1 MKRSHLLYLI
11 NTLKITVL
19 LLFLVAGPIAVHA
32 QDTQVVQ
39 IKAFNEDLRPYGNI
53 KVGIN
58 QGSLIDLNARGT
70 AFANLRKDDF
80 PIKSI
85 TIGDNTLEAASWNL
99 SKGVL
104 EITIRKKSYKDIT
117 VVIRNMNGE
126 ALRRQAFT
134 YKGEKTINTTTDAG
148 GSASLPMALNERIT
162 NASQFEVKGYKS
174 MSVAQN
180 GSRYV
185 LKVALLNPV
194 KQLAEVK
201 PKANQPIIDTSSEDL
216 ETSVLSQLDSIQ
228 SLQEF
233 YALFKGIRMDNLS
246 TDVRNS
252 IDLKFDELLS
262 GVEGTTS
269 DSTSY
274 ITNITDTTVVKNDL
288 QNLLKEVQRE
298 NKRLS
303 SQKSE
308 FDNKIRLV
316 NEKLNQG
323 FENLSEE
330 DREELLNDLNLLEEL
345 LANNENEFNENQNN
359 YLAMITELKNR
370 FFDLE
375 KLEGQL
381 SASEQ
386 KRLAEKKL
394 YQQRILAISGLV
406 LFFALLLLL
415 LLYLRL
421 KLKKQQKQLLSAN
434 ENVKHINQNLESIV
448 SERTDML
455 EKTYK
460 ELDLVLYRA
469 SHDLRAPLCS
479 ITGLSQLI
487 ALNTGDVQLTD
498 LILKTNN
505 QMDKLLK
512 KLSTISEIHQPG
524 TFSEVKLDDLIFEVT
539 RRFDT
544 MIRENNINLAV
555 DCADDLDIVSIP
567 YLLEVTLHNLLENAL
582 IFTSIKED
590 QLREVSIKVR
600 KVSSQLLIE
609 VYDNGIGI
617 DKSTV
622 SQLFEMFYKGT
633 ELSKGNGLGLY
644 IVNKSVNVL
653 KGNIEVDS
661 VEGEYTRIIVNVPV
675 DDSQGHAFDFI
686 KQNELA
692 EA

>member
-1 MKRSHLLYLI
+1 MKRFHKSYLFILLK
-11 NTLKITVL
+11 TAL
-19 LLFLVAGPIAVHA
+19 LLLLVTGPISVQA
-32 QDTQVVQ
+32 QDSQVVQ
-39 IKAFNEDLRPYGNI
+39 IKAFDEDLKPYGNI

-70 AFANLRKDDF
+70 AFANLKKDDF

-85 TIGDNTLEAASWNL
+85 AIGDNTLEAASWNL

-117 VVIRNMNGE
+117 VVIQNMNGE
-126 ALRRQAFT
+126 VLRRQAFT
-134 YKGEKTINTTTDAG
+134 YKGEKTINTTTDASG
-148 GSASLPMALNERIT
+148 LASLPMALNERIT
-162 NASQFEVKGYKS
+162 NASQFEVNGFKAI
-174 MSVAQN
+174 SVVQN
-180 GSRYV
+180 GAQYV
-185 LKVALLNPV
+185 LKVDLLKPV
-194 KQLAEVK
+194 NKLAEVK
-201 PKANQPIIDTSSEDL
+201 SETSQPALDIKTEDL
-216 ETSVLSQLDSIQ
+216 EASVLSQLDSIQ
-228 SLQEF
+228 SLQDF

-246 TDVRNS
+246 SDARNI
-252 IDLKFDELLS
+252 IDAKFDALLA
-262 GVEGTTS
+262 GVES
-269 DSTSY
+269 SNPDSTSY

-288 QNLLKEVQRE
+288 ENLLKEVQRE

-308 FDNKIRLV
+308 FDTKIKLV
-316 NEKLNQG
+316 NEKLTQG
-323 FENLSEE
+323 FENLSAEAR
-330 DREELLNDLNLLEEL
+330 DELLSDLNLLEEL

-381 SASEQ
+381 SLSEQ

-406 LFFALLLLL
+406 LFFALILVL
-415 LLYLRL
+415 LLYLRIR
-421 KLKKQQKQLLSAN
+421 LKKQQKQLLSAN

-448 SERTDML
+448 SERTEML

-487 ALNTGDVQLTD
+487 ALNTDDVQLTD

-524 TFSEVKLDDLIFEVT
+524 TFSEVDMAELIYEVS

-544 MIRENNINLAV
+544 MIRQSNINLAV
-555 DCADDLDIVSIP
+555 DCADNLTIVSIP

-582 IFTSIKED
+582 FFTSIKED

-600 KVSSQLLIE
+600 KVNSQLLIE

-622 SQLFEMFYKGT
+622 SQLFEMFYIGT
-633 ELSKGNGLGLY
+633 EFSKGNGLGLY

-661 VEGEYTRIIVNVPV
+661 VQGKYTRIIVNVPV
-675 DDSQGHAFDFI
+675 DDSKGHSLDFL

>member
-1 MKRSHLLYLI
+1 MKRFHKSYFFIVLQ
-11 NTLKITVL
+11 TAL
-19 LLFLVAGPIAVHA
+19 LLLIMAAQPMLA
-32 QDTQVVQ
+32 QDNQVVQ
-39 IKAFNEDLRPYGNI
+39 IKAFDEDLKPYGNI

-70 AFANLRKDDF
+70 AFANLKKDDF

-85 TIGDNTLEAASWNL
+85 AIGDNTLEAASWNL

-117 VVIRNMNGE
+117 VVIQNMNGE
-126 ALRRQAFT
+126 VLRRQAFT
-134 YKGEKTINTTTDAG
+134 YKGEKTINTATDAS

-162 NASQFEVKGYKS
+162 NASQFEVKGYKP

-180 GSRYV
+180 GAQYV
-185 LKVALLNPV
+185 LKVELLNPV

-201 PKANQPIIDTSSEDL
+201 PEASRPVIDTNTEDL
-216 ETSVLSQLDSIQ
+216 NASVLSQLDSIQ

-246 TDVRNS
+246 ADARNS
-252 IDLKFDELLS
+252 IDAKFEELLA
-262 GVEGTTS
+262 GVGNGNQ

-274 ITNITDTTVVKNDL
+274 ITYITDTTVVENDL
-288 QNLLKEVQRE
+288 ENLLKEVQRE

-308 FDNKIRLV
+308 FDTKIRLV
-316 NEKLNQG
+316 NEKLTQG
-323 FENLSEE
+323 FENLSDEA
-330 DREELLNDLNLLEEL
+330 REELLSDLNLLEEL
-345 LANNENEFNENQNN
+345 LANNENEFNENQSN

-381 SASEQ
+381 SLSEQ

-394 YQQRILAISGLV
+394 YQQRILAISAVV
-406 LFFALLLLL
+406 LFFALLLVL

-421 KLKKQQKQLLSAN
+421 RLKKQQKQLLSAN

-448 SERTDML
+448 SERTEML

-487 ALNTGDVQLTD
+487 ALNTDDVQLTD

-524 TFSEVKLDDLIFEVT
+524 TFSEVQLDDLIFEVT

-544 MIRENNINLAV
+544 MIRQNNINLAV
-555 DCADDLDIVSIP
+555 DCADDLAIVSIP

-582 IFTSIKED
+582 FFTSIKED

-600 KVSSQLLIE
+600 KVNSQLLIE

-622 SQLFEMFYKGT
+622 NQLFEMFYIGT
-633 ELSKGNGLGLY
+633 EFSKGNGLGLY

-661 VEGEYTRIIVNVPV
+661 VQGEYTRIIVNVPV
-675 DDSQGHAFDFI
+675 DDSKGHSLDFL